1 MTDKRKAALKR
12 KLQEALYR
20 LLTAQTELAAPLT
33 ELTFVATTAVR
44 CTSVSAAAIYFNP
57 GWLEKLSPYSLDYAL
72 CHQLMHLQ
80 LSHLQ
85 RPSLYQGE
93 RFHYACNIIVNSHL
107 IRYGF
112 TESSLPGI
120 GPLEHTTP
128 FPRAEGADLT
138 PVEAFRMTPFDPA
151 RLSDAERRRLLFDSD
166 AFWSRTDDPADAG
179 EVLLRPGEPFPDDL
193 LPGKAVI
200 GLVKRVLAAHKE
212 LNIPLWGETFD
223 EKPAADLPDDALE
236 YETGPQNAMKDLL
249 KDIRALR
256 AYDERDY
263 GDSALRERVLRPQRV
278 AAKDWRALL
287 NHFLLDETRDYD
299 FTPPD
304 RRMTESGFFLPDF
317 NASHSPRLR
326 VLFLLDVSASLN
338 DEDVAMAAAELQ
350 AAVDQFGGLLEAT
363 VAFFD
368 DRVRK
373 TFPLSAAGDLLSRIP
388 AQAGGTDFHCIFS
401 YIRENY
407 SDALPS
413 EVVIMTDGKG
423 EIPDYAETMDIPV
436 LWLLTDRYA
445 RIPWGRV
452 AYFSKG

>member
-12 KLQEALYR
+12 KLQEAIYR
-20 LLTAQTELAAPLT
+20 LLTGQTELAAPLT
-33 ELTFVATTAVR
+33 ELTFVAATAVR

-57 GWLEKLSPYSLDYAL
+57 GWLEKLPPASLDYAL

-80 LSHLQ
+80 LGHLQ
-85 RPSLYQGE
+85 RPALYQGE

-112 TESSLPGI
+112 TETSLPGI
-120 GPLEHTTP
+120 GKLEHTTP

-138 PVEAFRMTPFDPA
+138 PVEAFRRTPFDPA

-166 AFWSRTDDPADAG
+166 AFWNRTEDPAEVG

-193 LPGKAVI
+193 MPGQAVT
-200 GLVKRVLAAHKE
+200 GLVKRVLFAHKK
-212 LNIPLWGETFD
+212 LNIPLWGDCFE
-223 EKPAADLPDDALE
+223 EKPTADLPDDALE
-236 YETGPQNAMKDLL
+236 YETGPQPAIKDLL
-249 KDIRALR
+249 KEIRALR
-256 AYDERDY
+256 ACDERDH

-278 AAKDWRALL
+278 AAKDWRSLL
-287 NHFLLDETRDYD
+287 HHFVLQETKDYD

-304 RRMTESGFFLPDF
+304 RRMTESDFFLPDF
-317 NASHSPRLR
+317 NESQSPRLR
-326 VLFLLDVSASLN
+326 VLFLVDISASLK
-338 DEDVAMAAAELQ
+338 DEEVAMAAAELQ
-350 AAVDQFGGLLEAT
+350 AAVEQFGGLLEAT

-368 DRVRK
+368 DRIRK
-373 TFPLSAAGDLLSRIP
+373 AFPLSAADGLLSKIP
-388 AQAGGTDFHCIFS
+388 KIAGGTDFHCIFS

-407 SDALPS
+407 SDAPPS

-423 EIPDYAETMDIPV
+423 DIPDDAETMGIPV

-445 RIPWGRV
+445 RIPWGHV
-452 AYFSKG
+452 AYFSKE